1 MSKSSTATLPK
12 IPTQLPTKSAWA
24 KGPPQTASA
33 PSPTRSQSPAL
44 PNAPHL
50 THSRRPSALGQGVP
64 IKDGVSIPRNNVGA
78 VKQGSAVTFGSIDDV
93 SAPISSS
100 PAAAPAIKS
109 DTTVKSFGSVPATMG
124 HVNGKAS
131 ISKPIA
137 SSTSSAAASTSSTPP
152 PSTPATPVKPLKMD
166 VRMFFQ
172 TASTPAPPSQPE
184 NSSPSPR
191 PSNLP
196 QQQPQQQQQNQSQ
209 PPSQPSQLGAHGY
222 TPFVPQGGMRPP
234 SQQNSGTSGSGGPR
248 SPVYP
253 RQQMANGN
261 GPRPP
266 NGPNG
271 PGGPSQMS
279 TGLSSPR
286 LSQHPHPGQ
295 QGMPPPQM
303 PPQMQPQMQQQMW
316 PGHFYYPGLPPEQAQ
331 YMPYQA
337 GWYGMPAPQQQHPG
351 MPPQHQH
358 QPMQHHVPP
367 PVQQQHSGIPM
378 SPRNHP
384 VPLHSGPGTP
394 TPAHAVAAP
403 HHVPPPLSQHHS
415 SSSNVSVS
423 SPPPTPSSARL
434 NTNASAFVPGG
445 TPRAKKIVLKSAD
458 GTEVKLETL
467 KQQTQSPTPTAPSTT
482 NAVTSPPASTPVAGG
497 SPGHNNR
504 KSVQIR
510 MESEEARKKRIA
522 EEEEKEKE
530 KAKVKAEAEEKER
543 KEKEE
548 KEKERLRKE
557 EEEKEKVRLEE
568 ERKRK
573 EEEEK
578 ERVRLEEVRK
588 KEEAEA
594 KAKAEAEEKERKE
607 REEKER
613 LQKEEEEEKERVR
626 KAEEEARLKKEEEE
640 AAAAAAATSTITEEP
655 TSTSEEEGEVQ
666 EVSVKPKEE
675 TDEDVAT
682 PVKEKPQAPLR
693 IDTASSAP
701 LEFPRKRPG
710 RLDLTNTHTTNIPAA
725 LPSALATARIID
737 DLSRVPY
744 PENIQSPKVE
754 LNINA
759 KDGKFRYDRDFL
771 LQFMSICKEKPD
783 MLPPLDAIGI
793 GPVDQNSMSRTTS
806 RGGTHRPGR
815 TPSISNAPGA
825 NNSPGFPGFNA
836 KAAPF
841 GMGNFGT
848 GTGAKL
854 SSEERYNN
862 SLRAASGSAIP
873 PFGRPAPMTRTSSQ
887 PGVSS
892 GLSGSKRTRSRRG
905 ETRDKNN
912 STQPSHNGSGFGGN
926 NSSMAPGFDNPSP
939 LQVTANRWDRKT
951 VGAVD
956 PDSPEIVDR
965 KVKGLLNKLTMEK
978 FDSISDQIIEWAN
991 KSEKEKDGRTLIQVI
1006 RLVFE
1011 KATDE
1016 ATWSEMYARLCR
1028 KMMEQISPKVQ
1039 DDGIKNTEGKPI
1051 AGGQLFR
1058 KYLLNRCQEDF
1069 ERGWVAKE
1077 ATAAA
1082 AATKAMEDKAA
1093 KAANEKSTEAG
1104 ASGEPNDEIVLY
1116 SDEYYAAQKAKRQG
1130 LGLIKFIGELFKLQ
1144 MLTERIMHE
1153 CVKKLLG
1160 NVENPEEEEIESLC
1174 KLISTVGLLLDT
1186 PKARAHMD
1194 VYFSRMKEL
1203 CKSNNVSSRM
1213 QFMLQDVI
1221 ELRDRKWINRTLVAA
1236 PSTIAAVHEAAA
1248 KEKAVAEKESYNRTI
1263 SMSRGGSR
1271 RGADRGEFQGP
1282 GPDGWNVAGGNTPRP
1297 PPKAGD
1303 LSNFGKIG
1311 SNSKGLPMTFGPSSV
1326 FSGKKDNKRESLSR
1340 ASSSSNM
1347 FSMLSQTGEPSADAA
1362 KAAAPEP
1369 AQRRRLI
1376 LQPRSKPAAD
1386 EQGSATAEA
1395 TPAGS
1400 ADNSEEEE
1408 EEAPLMSVE
1417 DADKKIAE
1425 DSKEF
1430 FAVRNLD
1437 EAEVYFT
1444 ALPAAHHPRLIEK
1457 LVGQAVESKE
1467 INAQLVADLIARAVS
1482 KELCTIDALE
1492 EGFSPLVEILEDL
1505 AIDAPKAP
1513 NSMALMM
1520 KSASFDSERTARIAA
1535 KSGEP
1540 DTLLAL
1546 LS

>member
-12 IPTQLPTKSAWA
+12 IPTQLPQKSAWA
-24 KGPPQTASA
+24 KGPPQNSTV
-33 PSPTRSQSPAL
+33 PSPRSQSPA
-44 PNAPHL
+44 PQSPVNAPHL
-50 THSRRPSALGQGVP
+50 THSRRASALGQGVP

-100 PAAAPAIKS
+100 PAATPAIKS
-109 DTTVKSFGSVPATMG
+109 EGVKSFGSVPATASSIG

-131 ISKPIA
+131 ISKPA
-137 SSTSSAAASTSSTPP
+137 TASTSASASTSSTPP
-152 PSTPATPVKPLKMD
+152 PSTPATTPARIKMD

-172 TASTPAPPSQPE
+172 SPSTPAPPSDPPS
-184 NSSPSPR
+184 SSPSIR
-191 PSNLP
+191 PSPLP
-196 QQQPQQQQQNQSQ
+196 QQQQPPPQN
-209 PPSQPSQLGAHGY
+209 PSQPSQLGAHSY
-222 TPFVPQGGMRPP
+222 TTFVPQNGIRPP
-234 SQQNSGTSGSGGPR
+234 SQQNPGSGGSGGPR

-271 PGGPSQMS
+271 PGGPSSGM
-279 TGLSSPR
+279 GSPR
-286 LSQHPHPGQ
+286 MSQHPGQPG
-295 QGMPPPQM
+295 MPPQM
-303 PPQMQPQMQQQMW
+303 PPQMPSQMQPGMQPGMPPQMW
-316 PGHFYYPGLPPEQAQ
+316 PGQYYYPGMPPEQQQ
-331 YMPYQA
+331 YMSYQA
-337 GWYGMPAPQQQHPG
+337 GWYGMPPAAQHPG
-351 MPPQHQH
+351 MHPQHQP
-358 QPMQHHVPP
+358 QQMQHHAPP
-367 PVQQQHSGIPM
+367 PVQQQHQSMPM

-384 VPLHSGPGTP
+384 IPMNSGPGTP
-394 TPAHAVAAP
+394 IPAHAVPSA

-415 SSSNVSVS
+415 SSSSAGGVST
-423 SPPPTPSSARL
+423 PPPTPSSARL
-434 NTNASAFVPGG
+434 NTNASTFVPGG
-445 TPRAKKIVLKSAD
+445 PRKAKVVLKSAE
-458 GTEVKLETL
+458 GVEINLESL
-467 KQQTQSPTPTAPSTT
+467 KQLPNAPSAAS
-482 NAVTSPPASTPVAGG
+482 AVTSPPMSAPVASG

-530 KAKVKAEAEEKER
+530 KAKAKAEAEEKER
-543 KEKEE
+543 KAKEE
-548 KEKERLRKE
+548 AEKERLRKE
-557 EEEKEKVRLEE
+557 EEEKEKIRLEE

-573 EEEEK
+573 EEEEEK
-578 ERVRLEEVRK
+578 ERVRLEEQRR

-607 REEKER
+607 KEEKER
-613 LQKEEEEEKERVR
+613 LRKEEEEKERVKR
-626 KAEEEARLKKEEEE
+626 AEEEAQLKKEQEE
-640 AAAAAAATSTITEEP
+640 AAAAAAAAAASSTITEGP
-655 TSTSEEEGEVQ
+655 ASISEEEGEVQ
-666 EVSVKPKEE
+666 EISVKSKE
-675 TDEDVAT
+675 DEDDNLPT
-682 PVKEKPQAPLR
+682 PIKEKQDAPLR
-693 IDTASSAP
+693 IDTVSSTP
-701 LEFPRKRPG
+701 VEFPRRRPG
-710 RLDLTNTHTTNIPAA
+710 PLDLSTTFKPNIPAA

-737 DLSRVPY
+737 DLSRVSY

-793 GPVDQNSMSRTTS
+793 GPVDQNSMTRTNS
-806 RGGTHRPGR
+806 RGGTHRAAR
-815 TPSISNAPGA
+815 TPSISGPPGGGNA
-825 NNSPGFPGFNA
+825 PGFPGFGP
-836 KAAPF
+836 KAVPSG
-841 GMGNFGT
+841 GMGNFVPGP
-848 GTGAKL
+848 KL
-854 SSEERYNN
+854 SSEERYAI
-862 SLRAASGSAIP
+862 SSGQRAASVSGAMGS
-873 PFGRPAPMTRTSSQ
+873 PFNNRMPTMIRSTSQGGPGSQ
-887 PGVSS
+887 LG
-892 GLSGSKRTRSRRG
+892 GSKRTRSKRG
-905 ETRDKNN
+905 EARDKN
-912 STQPSHNGSGFGGN
+912 QGSQLAQGSN
-926 NSSMAPGFDNPSP
+926 ARDNQSIFENPPP

-956 PDSPEIVDR
+956 PDSPELVDR
-965 KVKGLLNKLTMEK
+965 KVKALLNKLTMEK

-1039 DDGIKNTEGKPI
+1039 DDGIKNAEGKPI

-1093 KAANEKSTEAG
+1093 KAANEKNTEA
-1104 ASGEPNDEIVLY
+1104 AAAGEQGDEIVLY

-1203 CKSNNVSSRM
+1203 GKSNNVSSRM

-1221 ELRDRKWINRTLVAA
+1221 ELRERKWVARTQVAA
-1236 PSTIAAVHEAAA
+1236 PTTIAGVHEAAA
-1248 KEKAVAEKESYNRTI
+1248 KDRANQEKESYQRTM

-1271 RGADRGEFQGP
+1271 RGGERDFPGP
-1282 GPDGWNVAGGNTPRP
+1282 GPDGWTNVAGSNTPRP

-1303 LSNFGKIG
+1303 LSNFGKIA
-1311 SNSKGLPMTFGPSSV
+1311 SNKGLPMTFGPSSV
-1326 FSGKKDNKRESLSR
+1326 FSGKKDSKRESLSR
-1340 ASSSSNM
+1340 ASSNSNM
-1347 FSMLSQTGEPSADAA
+1347 FSMLSQSGDAPVE
-1362 KAAAPEP
+1362 AAPKPAPEAP

-1376 LQPRSKPAAD
+1376 LQPRSKPTE
-1386 EQGSATAEA
+1386 EQGTATAEA

-1400 ADNSEEEE
+1400 AENSEDEDGG
-1408 EEAPLMSVE
+1408 APEMSEE

-1437 EAEVYFT
+1437 EAEVYFS
-1444 ALPAAHHPRLIEK
+1444 ALPAVHHHRLVEK
-1457 LVGQAVESKE
+1457 LVGTAVEGKE
-1467 INAQLVADLIARAVS
+1467 VNAQLVAELLTRAVS
-1482 KELCTIDALE
+1482 KELCSVDALE
-1492 EGFSPLVEILEDL
+1492 EGFSPLVEILEDI

-1513 NSMALMM
+1513 TNMALMM
-1520 KSASFDSERTARIAA
+1520 KAASFDSDRTARIAA
-1535 KSGEP
+1535 KSMEP
-1540 DTLLAL
+1540 DNLLAL

>member
-1 MSKSSTATLPK
+1 MSKSSTATLAK
-12 IPTQLPTKSAWA
+12 IPTQLPQKSAWA
-24 KGPPQTASA
+24 KGPPQSS
-33 PSPTRSQSPAL
+33 PSPRSQSPA
-44 PNAPHL
+44 PSNAPAP

-78 VKQGSAVTFGSIDDV
+78 VKQGSAVTFGSIDDA

-100 PAAAPAIKS
+100 PAATPAIKS
-109 DTTVKSFGSVPATMG
+109 EGVKSFGSVPATNIG

-131 ISKPIA
+131 ITKPIA
-137 SSTSSAAASTSSTPP
+137 ASASASTSSTPP
-152 PSTPATPVKPLKMD
+152 PSTPSTPAKPLKMD

-172 TASTPAPPSQPE
+172 TASSPAPPSEPQA
-184 NSSPSPR
+184 SSPSIR

-196 QQQPQQQQQNQSQ
+196 QQQPQQQQNQSQ
-209 PPSQPSQLGAHGY
+209 PPSQPSQLGAHPY

-261 GPRPP
+261 GRPP

-271 PGGPSQMS
+271 PGGPSQMTS
-279 TGLSSPR
+279 GLGSPR
-286 LSQHPHPGQ
+286 MSQHPGQ
-295 QGMPPPQM
+295 PQM
-303 PPQMQPQMQQQMW
+303 PPPQMQPQMQPGMPPQMQW
-316 PGHFYYPGLPPEQAQ
+316 QGHYYYPGMPTEQTP
-331 YMPYQA
+331 YMGYQA
-337 GWYGMPAPQQQHPG
+337 GWYGMPPP
-351 MPPQHQH
+351 PPQHQH
-358 QPMQHHVPP
+358 PMPPQHHQPQPMQHHPAPP
-367 PVQQQHSGIPM
+367 APQQHSGIPM

-384 VPLHSGPGTP
+384 IPIHSGPGTP
-394 TPAHAVAAP
+394 TPSHAVASP
-403 HHVPPPLSQHHS
+403 HQIPPPLSQHHS
-415 SSSNVSVS
+415 SSSSVGNVS

-445 TPRAKKIVLKSAD
+445 TPRVKAKVVLKSAD
-458 GTEVKLETL
+458 GTEIKLESL
-467 KQQTQSPTPTAPSTT
+467 KQQTQSPVPAGAAAS
-482 NAVTSPPASTPVAGG
+482 ATSPPASAPIAGG

-548 KEKERLRKE
+548 KDKKEKERLRKE
-557 EEEKEKVRLEE
+557 EEEKEKIRLDE

-573 EEEEK
+573 DQEEK
-578 ERVRLEEVRK
+578 ERVRLEDVRK
-588 KEEAEA
+588 KEEAAA
-594 KAKAEAEEKERKE
+594 KAKAEAEEKERQEK
-607 REEKER
+607 EEKER
-613 LQKEEEEEKERVR
+613 LQKEEEEKERVK
-626 KAEEEARLKKEEEE
+626 KAEEEARLKKEQEE
-640 AAAAAAATSTITEEP
+640 AAAATAAAASTVSSTITEEP
-655 TSTSEEEGEVQ
+655 STISEEEGEVQ
-666 EVSVKPKEE
+666 EVSVKPKEG
-675 TDEDVAT
+675 DEDEVAT
-682 PVKEKPQAPLR
+682 PVKEKLKDALR
-693 IDTASSAP
+693 IDTASSSG
-701 LEFPRKRPG
+701 LVEFPRRRPG
-710 RLDLTNTHTTNIPAA
+710 PLDLSSAFKPNIPAA

-754 LNINA
+754 LNVNA

-783 MLPPLDAIGI
+783 HLPPLDAIGI
-793 GPVDQNSMSRTTS
+793 GPVDQASMTRTNS

-815 TPSISNAPGA
+815 TPSISSA
-825 NNSPGFPGFNA
+825 NNAGGFPNLTRTSSTFGSGSMGQFNN
-836 KAAPF
+836 P
-841 GMGNFGT
+841 GS
-848 GTGAKL
+848 KL
-854 SSEERYNN
+854 SSQERFE
-862 SLRAASGSAIP
+862 ASGARVASGP
-873 PFGRPAPMTRTSSQ
+873 VGPQFRPVPMTRTASQ
-887 PGVSS
+887 PSS
-892 GLSGSKRTRSRRG
+892 LGSKRTRSKRG
-905 ETRDKNN
+905 ETRTNNN
-912 STQPSHNGSGFGGN
+912 SNQRDPADFRNSTMGPPS
-926 NSSMAPGFDNPSP
+926 GFDNPTP
-939 LQVTANRWDRKT
+939 LQATANRWDRKT

-1039 DDGIKNTEGKPI
+1039 DDGIKNAEGKPI

-1093 KAANEKSTEAG
+1093 KAANEKSTAEGESGEAG
-1104 ASGEPNDEIVLY
+1104 DEIVLY

-1203 CKSNNVSSRM
+1203 GKSSNVSSRM

-1221 ELRDRKWINRTLVAA
+1221 ELRERKWVARTLVAA
-1236 PSTIAAVHEAAA
+1236 PTTLAAVHEAAA
-1248 KEKAVAEKESYNRTI
+1248 KEKATQEKESYQRTI

-1271 RGADRGEFQGP
+1271 RGGERQGEFA
-1282 GPDGWNVAGGNTPRP
+1282 GPDGWTNVAGSNTPRP

-1347 FSMLSQTGEPSADAA
+1347 FSMLSQTPDAA
-1362 KAAAPEP
+1362 ADVSSKAAPEAP

-1376 LQPRSKPAAD
+1376 LQPRSKPTAD

-1400 ADNSEEEE
+1400 DNSDSED
-1408 EEAPLMSVE
+1408 EAAPEMSVA
-1417 DADKKIAE
+1417 DADKKIGE

-1444 ALPAAHHPRLIEK
+1444 ALPAPHHQRLVEK
-1457 LVGQAVESKE
+1457 LVGKAVEGKE
-1467 INAQLVADLIARAVS
+1467 ADAQLVADLLTRAVS
-1482 KELCTIDALE
+1482 KELCSVDALE
-1492 EGFSPLVEILEDL
+1492 EGFSPLVEILEDI

-1513 NSMALMM
+1513 SNMALMM
-1520 KSASFDSERTARIAA
+1520 KAASFDGERTARIAA
-1535 KSGEP
+1535 KSSEP
-1540 DTLLAL
+1540 DSLLAL